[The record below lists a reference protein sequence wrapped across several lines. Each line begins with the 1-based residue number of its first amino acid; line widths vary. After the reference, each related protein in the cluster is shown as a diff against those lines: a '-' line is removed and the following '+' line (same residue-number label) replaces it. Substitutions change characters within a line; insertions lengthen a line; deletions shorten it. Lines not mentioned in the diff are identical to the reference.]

1 MVLGLPYRA
10 LSAITTNSKQKKDLS
25 VPEEALNNDEEVIL
39 SRGEDE
45 DLFVDEDS
53 NNIPNSN
60 LSLNMPKLLYTPSN

>member
-10 LSAITTNSKQKKDLS
+10 LSTITTKAKSYPTGSK
-25 VPEEALNNDEEVIL
+25 EERISIPGEAFNNDEEVIL

-53 NNIPNSN
+53 NLAIQ
-60 LSLNMPKLLYTPSN
+60 